1 MRILLLHTSYLQKGG
16 EDAVFKNEA
25 ALLKDLAAV
34 RTMELQNIPGWKGAG
49 QFLLSI
55 WNVFSARRLKKLID
69 DWQPDVIHLHN
80 FHFAMGPLVVRVA
93 KRKKI
98 PVVLTLHNYR
108 LLCPSA
114 TLLHKGSLFTQSLQA
129 GFPWGAVR
137 RRVYRNSFFQTFWLA
152 FVFWFHKEIGT
163 WKLIDRYIV
172 LTDFAREVFVRSS
185 LGVGQEKFI
194 TKPNFRTPGVRA
206 IARTGSHFLYIGRLS
221 EEKGIEVLLK
231 AFANSNVPLLIA
243 GEGPM
248 EDVVVAAAK
257 QHANIR
263 YIGPLDR
270 EGVEQHLL
278 ACSALVFPSIWY
290 EGLPMTLIEAF
301 STGTAVI
308 ASRLGAMADIVQD
321 GHNGLH
327 FTAGDAQ
334 ELAARIRDW
343 QEMSE
348 VQRQTYRRNA
358 WLSYESRY
366 TPEINRKQLLA
377 IYRTV
382 V

>member
-16 EDAVFKNEA
+16 EDAVFNNEA
-25 ALLKDLAAV
+25 TLLKSLAAV
-34 RTMELQNIPGWKGAG
+34 QTWEMQNVSGWKGAG

-55 WNVFSARRLKKLID
+55 WNISSARRLRKMIS

-80 FHFAMGPLVVRVA
+80 FHFAMGPLVVRAA
-93 KRKKI
+93 KRENI

-114 TLLHKGSLFTQSLQA
+114 TLLHKGNLFTKSLRE
-129 GFPWGAVR
+129 GFPWSAVR
-137 RRVYRNSFFQTFWLA
+137 RKVYRNSFFQTFWLA
-152 FVFWFHKEIGT
+152 FVFWFHKVIGT

-172 LTDFAREVFVRSS
+172 LTDFARDVFVRSS
-185 LGVGQEKFI
+185 LGIEQEKFI
-194 TKPNFRTPGVRA
+194 TKPNFKDPGGRA

-231 AFANSNVPLLIA
+231 AFAGVNASLLIA
-243 GEGPM
+243 GEGPLEEM
-248 EDVVVAAAK
+248 VVAATR

-263 YIGPLDR
+263 YIGPLNR
-270 EGVEQHLL
+270 EGVEQQLL
-278 ACSALVFPSIWY
+278 ACSALIFPSIWY

-308 ASRLGAMADIVQD
+308 ASRLGAMADIIQD

-334 ELAARIRDW
+334 ELASRIKDW
-343 QEMSE
+343 QALSE
-348 VQRQTYRRNA
+348 PERQVYRRNA
-358 WLSYESRY
+358 WLTYESKY
-366 TPEINRKQLLA
+366 TPEQNRKQLLA